1 MYRPFFK
8 IVQNSS
14 TKKGFTLIETLVAI
28 SILMLAVTGPLVIS
42 QKGLSAAAYAKDQ
55 MIAYYLAQDAME
67 YVRNVRDTNAVSGV
81 GTAIGA
87 DWLSFLINGS
97 LSACIGGT
105 CKVDT
110 SPPPF
115 FTNIPTACLAP
126 GCLITKTVNG
136 DEVRYSH
143 DSGGT
148 PTPFSRT
155 VKIETPSG
163 GVISDI
169 NTLGVEA
176 RVTVTVSWSTLS
188 GQTRDVKIVENL
200 FKLN

>member
-87 DWLSFLINGS
+87 DWLSVLITGS
-97 LSACIGGT
+97 LSECIGGT

-110 SPPPF
+110 SQPSF
-115 FTNIPTACLAP
+115 STNIPTACSAA

-143 DSGGT
+143 DSGRT

-169 NTLGVEA
+169 STLGVEA